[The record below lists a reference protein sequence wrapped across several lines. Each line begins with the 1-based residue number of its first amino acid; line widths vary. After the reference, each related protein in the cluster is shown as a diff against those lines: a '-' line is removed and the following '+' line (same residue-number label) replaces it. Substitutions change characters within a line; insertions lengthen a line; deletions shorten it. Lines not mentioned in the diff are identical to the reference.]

1 MNATA
6 TCLIV
11 FLLVAGSYLFVQMF
25 LEKPDFSSLPAR
37 RHLPPL
43 FRNCYWLIAVFSAS
57 LGASAQ
63 RLLSRKSLDRLE
75 QQLKVAAIEVPPAFI
90 ITAQWLFAL
99 LGALIG
105 FFSGLLLFYSQAG
118 AAIAAIL
125 LALLGMILPSMTVS
139 SRVEAR
145 QKAITR
151 ALPFAIDLV
160 ASAMRSGLDFSA
172 AVRYYVA
179 SEDKTSVLAQ
189 EFALML
195 RDIQLG
201 KTRVEALERMA
212 ARVQTDD
219 FTAFTNAIIHGT
231 EIGAAISET
240 IKIQGEDMRRKRFA
254 RAEEL
259 AAQAPGKMLFP
270 IAIFIMPAFFIMLG
284 VPLYLKVKSSGM

>member
-1 MNATA
+1 
-6 TCLIV
+6 
-11 FLLVAGSYLFVQMF
+11 
-25 LEKPDFSSLPAR
+25 
-37 RHLPPL
+37 
-43 FRNCYWLIAVFSAS
+43 
-57 LGASAQ
+57 
-63 RLLSRKSLDRLE
+63 
-75 QQLKVAAIEVPPAFI
+75 
-90 ITAQWLFAL
+90 
-99 LGALIG
+99 
-105 FFSGLLLFYSQAG
+105 
-118 AAIAAIL
+118 
-125 LALLGMILPSMTVS
+125 
-139 SRVEAR
+139 
-145 QKAITR
+145 
-151 ALPFAIDLV
+151 
-160 ASAMRSGLDFSA
+160 
-172 AVRYYVA
+172 
-179 SEDKTSVLAQ
+179 
-189 EFALML
+189 ML